1 MEQLAISGQLLT
13 ADREIRP
20 GGYEPTFLT
29 IMLPQFF
36 WRECKLADLLE
47 DLAGSVEV
55 SLYGLHGASR
65 ALALAACQAGTG
77 RTVLVVCRSEEVAV
91 ALAADLEFFLGGAVA
106 LLPEREGDI
115 EGRVGRVDALHR
127 LATGQ
132 ASVLVASVAAAL
144 PRTIGPAALAAA
156 ALSLYPQRI
165 VPRDDL
171 LRSLAAAG
179 YRGVGQVSEPG
190 EFAVRGG
197 ILDCFPPQASHPVRI
212 EFFGDQITSLRRFD
226 PETQR
231 SLGSESVVTIL
242 PMAEV
247 PMAEAAVASAERRLR
262 EAARRQAVPVPPAL
276 LEALEQRRP
285 IPEWDAFLPYFVP
298 DLATPL
304 AYLPPE
310 SLIVWDE
317 PSALAERA
325 AAVLAEAASET
336 GDPPGGCPPG
346 GSEPAVTSLF
356 PPVAERWASWEEFH
370 ELARAWPAIRL
381 APFQPVPTAAPGGQP
396 DGGPAQNIPA
406 TSVDQYQGR
415 ISHFLEDLSTWRR
428 RGERITLVAR
438 SEAQARRVQEILR
451 DHDLG
456 ARLGRELPEPGGIA
470 LWSGALSSGFRIAA
484 LSLTVVTETEIF
496 GARLLPRRRARPK
509 EALPFTSF
517 ADLKEGDYVVHVDH
531 GIARYLGLQQLA
543 VGGQEGDFLHL
554 KYAGTDMLYVP
565 VSKLHLVQRYVGGDS
580 AGGAPALDRL
590 GGTSWAK
597 AKERVRAS
605 VREMAGELLK
615 LYAARQVLAGHA
627 FSPESP
633 WQKEFEAAF
642 PYEETPHQLQ
652 AIRDVMRDMEAPQPM
667 DRLVCGDV
675 GYGKT
680 EVALRAAF
688 KAVMDGKQVAVLVPT
703 TVLAL
708 QHYQTFS
715 ARFANFPVQVEL
727 LSRFRPAREQQQV
740 LQGLADG
747 GVDIV
752 IGTHRLLQKDV
763 RFHALGLLVV
773 DEEQRFGVAAKEA
786 LKQLRREVDVL
797 TLTATPIPRTLHMA
811 MLGVRDVSTIETP
824 PEERLAIR
832 THVTPHDPQVIT
844 EAIQREL
851 ARGGQVFFVHNRV
864 ESIHTVARELRRLV
878 PEARI
883 AVAHGQQNEATL
895 ERIMVDFYLKKVDVL
910 LCTTIIESGLDV
922 PSANTILIDRADALG
937 LAQLYQLRGRVGRDR
952 HRAYAYLLVPAEGGM
967 TEVARRRLQVIAELT
982 ELGSGFKIATRDL
995 EIRGAGNLLGAEQ
1008 SGHIAAVGYDLFTQ
1022 LIQETIREIK
1032 GEPVEAVVDPVI
1044 RLRAEGFIPEGYV
1057 ADPTLRLNLYKRL
1070 AAIPD
1075 ALRLQ
1080 DFAEELQDRFGPI
1093 PPEARWLLTV
1103 IDLKIQA
1110 RALRVREIDA
1120 RREAI
1125 RVTFAPDPPVLP
1137 ETILALLRSERGR
1150 LKYLPEEALEYRTGE
1165 SAPEARVQAAR
1176 NLLQRLQAGARVA

>member
-1 MEQLAISGQLLT
+1 
-13 ADREIRP
+13 
-20 GGYEPTFLT
+20 
-29 IMLPQFF
+29 MLPQFL
-36 WRECKLADLLE
+36 WRESRLADLFE
-47 DLAGSVEV
+47 DLVAPGEV
-55 SLYGLHGASR
+55 RLQGLHGASR
-65 ALALAACQAGTG
+65 ALALAACHVGTG
-77 RTVLVVCRSEEVAV
+77 RTFLVLCRTEEVAA
-91 ALAADLEFFLGGAVA
+91 ALAADLEFFLGSPVA
-106 LLPEREGDI
+106 LLPEREADL
-115 EGRVGRVDALHR
+115 EARAGRVQALHR
-127 LATGQ
+127 LASGQ
-132 ASVLVASVAAAL
+132 ATMLVASVAAAL
-144 PRTIGPAALAAA
+144 PRTIGPTALEAG
-156 ALSLYPQRI
+156 ALSLYPHRI

-171 LRSLAAAG
+171 LRALVEAG
-179 YRGVGQVSEPG
+179 YRGVGQVTDSG

-212 EFFGDQITSLRRFD
+212 EFFGDEVTSLRRFD

-242 PMAEV
+242 PLAEV
-247 PMAEAAVASAERRLR
+247 PMTDAAVASAERRLR
-262 EAARRQAVPVPPAL
+262 EAARWQAVPVPPAL
-276 LEALEQRRP
+276 LEALEHRRP
-285 IPEWDAFLPYFVP
+285 IPEWDAFLPYFLPEVTT
-298 DLATPL
+298 LL

-310 SLIVWDE
+310 GLIVWDE
-317 PSALAERA
+317 PPALAERA
-325 AAVLAEAASET
+325 ASILEEATAEASR
-336 GDPPGGCPPG
+336 
-346 GSEPAVTSLF
+346 EPDLAPLF
-356 PPVAERWASWEEFH
+356 PPLPERWASWAEFR
-370 ELARAWPAIRL
+370 EAARAWPAIAL
-381 APFQPVPTAAPGGQP
+381 EPFAPVPLAAPGVQP
-396 DGGPAQNIPA
+396 GNALALDIPA
-406 TSVDQYQGR
+406 TSVDSYQGR
-415 ISHFLEDLSTWRR
+415 IAGFLEDLSAWRR
-428 RGERITLVAR
+428 RGDRITLVAR

-456 ARLGRELPEPGGIA
+456 ARLGREVPEPGGIA
-470 LWSGALSSGFRIAA
+470 LWTGSLSAGFRIAPLA
-484 LSLTVVTETEIF
+484 LTVITETEIF
-496 GARLLPRRRARPK
+496 GARVLPRRRARPK

-531 GIARYLGLQQLA
+531 GIAQYLGLQQLT

-554 KYAGTDMLYVP
+554 RYAGTDKLYVP

-615 LYAARQVLAGHA
+615 LYAARQVLPGHA
-627 FSPESP
+627 FAPDSP

-642 PYEETPHQLQ
+642 PYEETPDQLQ
-652 AIRDVMRDMEAPQPM
+652 AIRDVKRDMEAPRPM

-715 ARFANFPVQVEL
+715 ARFANFPVRVEM
-727 LSRFRPAREQQQV
+727 LSRFRPAPEQKQV
-740 LQGLADG
+740 LQGLNDG
-747 GVDIV
+747 SVDIV

-773 DEEQRFGVAAKEA
+773 DEEQRFGVVAKEA
-786 LKQLRREVDVL
+786 LKQLRREVDVI

-832 THVTPHDPQVIT
+832 TYVTPHDRQVIT
-844 EAIQREL
+844 EAIQGEL

-864 ESIHTVARELRRLV
+864 ESIHAVARELRRLV
-878 PEARI
+878 PEARL

-895 ERIMVDFYLKKVDVL
+895 ERIMVDFYLRKVDVL

-922 PSANTILIDRADALG
+922 PSANTIIIDRADTLG
-937 LAQLYQLRGRVGRDR
+937 LAQLYQLRGRVGRDKY
-952 HRAYAYLLVPAEGGM
+952 RAYAYLLVPAEGGM

-982 ELGSGFKIATRDL
+982 ELGSGFKIASRDL
-995 EIRGAGNLLGAEQ
+995 EIRGAGNLLGEEQ
-1008 SGHIAAVGYDLFTQ
+1008 SGHIAAVGYDLYAQ
-1022 LIQETIREIK
+1022 LIQETIRELK
-1032 GEPVEAVVDPVI
+1032 GEPLEVAVDPVI
-1044 RLRAEGFIPEGYV
+1044 RLRAEGFIPESYV
-1057 ADPTLRLNLYKRL
+1057 PDPTLRLNLYKRL
-1070 AAIPD
+1070 LAIPD
-1075 ALRLQ
+1075 AERLR
-1080 DFAEELQDRFGPI
+1080 DFAEELHDRFGPV

-1103 IDLKIQA
+1103 VDLKIQA

-1125 RVTFAPDPPVLP
+1125 RLTFAPEPPILP

-1150 LKYLPEEALEYRTGE
+1150 LTYLPEEALEYRTGG
-1165 SAPEARVQAAR
+1165 STPEARVEAAR
-1176 NLLQRLQAGARVA
+1176 KLLQRLQAGARVA

>member
-1 MEQLAISGQLLT
+1 
-13 ADREIRP
+13 
-20 GGYEPTFLT
+20 
-29 IMLPQFF
+29 MLPQFL
-36 WRECKLADLLE
+36 WRESELADLFE
-47 DLAGSVEV
+47 DLPARGEV
-55 SLYGLHGASR
+55 RLHGLHGAAR
-65 ALALAACQAGTG
+65 ALALAACHAGTG
-77 RTVLVVCRSEEVAV
+77 RALLVLTRTDEVA
-91 ALAADLEFFLGGAVA
+91 AGLAADLEFFLGGCVA
-106 LLPEREGDI
+106 LLPEREADL
-115 EGRVGRVDALHR
+115 EARAGRVQALHR

-132 ASVLVASVAAAL
+132 ATILVASVAAAL
-144 PRTIGPAALAAA
+144 PRTIGPTALAAA
-156 ALSLYPQRI
+156 TLSLYLQRI

-171 LRSLAAAG
+171 LRALTAAG
-179 YRGVGQVSEPG
+179 YRGVGQVTEPG

-212 EFFGDQITSLRRFD
+212 EFFGDQVTSLRRFD

-231 SLGSESVVTIL
+231 SLGSESAVTIL
-242 PMAEV
+242 PLAEV
-247 PMAEAAVASAERRLR
+247 PMTEAAVASAERRLR
-262 EAARRQAVPVPPAL
+262 DAARRQAASVPPAL

-285 IPEWDAFLPYFVP
+285 IPEWDAFLPYFLP
-298 DLATPL
+298 DLATL
-304 AYLPPE
+304 HAYLPPE
-310 SLIVWDE
+310 ALIVWDE
-317 PSALAERA
+317 PPALAERA
-325 AAVLAEAASET
+325 AAILGEAASE
-336 GDPPGGCPPG
+336 PGYRLG
-346 GSEPAVTSLF
+346 GWEPDLAPLL
-356 PPVAERWASWEEFH
+356 PPVSECWASWEEFR
-370 ELARAWPAIRL
+370 ERARAWPAIAL
-381 APFQPVPTAAPGGQP
+381 SPFAPAPEGPEAQP
-396 DGGPAQNIPA
+396 DTFPARNIPA
-406 TSVDQYQGR
+406 TSVDNYQGR
-415 ISHFLEDLSTWRR
+415 ISRFLEDLSAWRR
-428 RGERITLVAR
+428 RGERIVLVAR

-456 ARLGRELPEPGGIA
+456 ARLGREVPDPGGIT
-470 LWSGALSSGFRIAA
+470 LWTGGLSAGFRIAP
-484 LSLTVVTETEIF
+484 LGLTVVTEAEIF
-496 GARLLPRRRARPK
+496 GARVLPRRRARPK

-531 GIARYLGLQQLA
+531 GIAQYLGLQQLT

-554 KYAGTDMLYVP
+554 KYAGSDMLYVP

-580 AGGAPALDRL
+580 AGGALALDRL

-615 LYAARQVLAGHA
+615 LYAARQVLPGHA
-627 FSPESP
+627 FAADSL
-633 WQKEFEAAF
+633 WQTEFEAAF
-642 PYEETPHQLQ
+642 PYEETPDQFQ
-652 AIRDVMRDMEAPQPM
+652 AIQDIKRDMEAPRPM

-688 KAVMDGKQVAVLVPT
+688 KAVMDGKQVVVLVPT

-715 ARFANFPVQVEL
+715 ARFANFPVRVEM
-727 LSRFRPAREQQQV
+727 LSRFRLASEQQQV
-740 LQGLADG
+740 VQGLHDG

-786 LKQLRREVDVL
+786 LKRLKREVDVL

-811 MLGVRDVSTIETP
+811 TLGVRDVSTIETP

-832 THVTPHDPQVIT
+832 TSVTPHDARVIT

-864 ESIHTVARELRRLV
+864 ESIHAVARELRRLV

-922 PSANTILIDRADALG
+922 PSANTIIIDRADTLG
-937 LAQLYQLRGRVGRDR
+937 LAQLYQLRGRVGRDKY
-952 HRAYAYLLVPAEGGM
+952 RAYAYLLVPAEGGM

-1008 SGHIAAVGYDLFTQ
+1008 SGHIAAVGFDLYAQ
-1022 LIQETIREIK
+1022 LIQETIRELK
-1032 GEPVEAVVDPVI
+1032 GEPVEVAVDPVI
-1044 RLRAEGFIPEGYV
+1044 RLRAEGFIPESYV
-1057 ADPTLRLNLYKRL
+1057 PDPTLRLNLYKRL

-1075 ALRLQ
+1075 AERLR
-1080 DFAEELQDRFGPI
+1080 DFAEELHDRFGPA
-1093 PPEARWLLTV
+1093 PPEVRWLLTV
-1103 IDLKIQA
+1103 MDLKIQA
-1110 RALRVREIDA
+1110 RALKVREIDA

-1125 RVTFAPDPPVLP
+1125 RLSFAPDPPVLP

-1150 LKYLPEEALEYRTGE
+1150 LRYLPEEALEYRTPPG
-1165 SAPEARVQAAR
+1165 AGPEARVEAAR
-1176 NLLQRLQAGARVA
+1176 NLLQRLRAGARVADAGQGHLPPSTRRTKE